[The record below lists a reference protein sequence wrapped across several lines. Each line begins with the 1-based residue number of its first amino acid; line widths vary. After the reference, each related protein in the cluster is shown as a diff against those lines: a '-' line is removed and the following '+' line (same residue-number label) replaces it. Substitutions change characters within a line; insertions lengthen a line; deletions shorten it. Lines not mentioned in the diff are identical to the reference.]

1 MALRDHFHAPL
12 SIRRHWHSFH
22 NAWATAI
29 AIDLNTHLPE
39 GYFAEPNVQ
48 FGIEIDPSTGSGH
61 RVATLQEPPD
71 LLSNGSSNG
80 NVMAPV
86 LAGSAAGLTPPAPM
100 QTLAFQTTSDTVE
113 VMIFST
119 DGGPTLVGAIEL
131 VSPANK
137 ACPELAEWDR
147 RTHRETFVSKCETY
161 LRQGVGLVIVDIV
174 TNRKRNLHN
183 ELLAR
188 LVGIKSHL
196 SATLYAVSY
205 RVVERS
211 GQTNLDIWPES
222 LTLGQPLPPT
232 IPFWLR
238 GGIYLPLALNNTY
251 ERICRELRIS

>member
-48 FGIEIDPSTGSGH
+48 FGIEID
-61 RVATLQEPPD
+61 VATLQEPPD
-71 LLSNGSSNG
+71 FLSNGSSNG
-80 NVMAPV
+80 NAMAPV
-86 LAGSAAGLTPPAPM
+86 LAGVTPGLTPPAPM
-100 QTLAFQTTSDTVE
+100 QTIPFQTTTDTVE

-137 ACPELAEWDR
+137 DR
-147 RTHRETFVSKCETY
+147 RTHRDTFVSKCETY
-161 LRQGVGLVIVDIV
+161 LRQGVGLVIIDIV
-174 TNRKRNLHN
+174 TNRKKNLHN
-183 ELLAR
+183 ELLKR
-188 LVGIKSHL
+188 LVGTDAHL
-196 SATLYAVSY
+196 SAPLYAVSY

-211 GQTNLDIWPES
+211 GETNLDLWPEP
-222 LTLGQPLPPT
+222 LTLGHPLPAT

-238 GGIYLPLALNNTY
+238 GGIYLPLSLHDTY
-251 ERICRELRIS
+251 ERICRELRIR